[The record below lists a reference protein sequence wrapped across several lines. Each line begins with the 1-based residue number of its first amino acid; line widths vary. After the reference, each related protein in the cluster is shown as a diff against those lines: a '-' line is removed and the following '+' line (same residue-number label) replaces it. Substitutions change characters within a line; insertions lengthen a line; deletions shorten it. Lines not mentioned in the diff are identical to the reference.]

1 MINTLCRF
9 ARLCALFLILA
20 QIEKYFSNKRFSLA
34 VLKDKSFFYDIGYLA
49 GFNIF
54 FLVGVFLILTS
65 YAVERKFRTARDKL

>member
-9 ARLCALFLILA
+9 ARLCGLFLILA

-34 VLKDKSFFYDIGYLA
+34 GLKDKSFFYDIAYLA

-54 FLVGVFLILTS
+54 FLGGVFLILTS